1 MEIDSTHLDQKLYS
15 IIRPLLCVTGERVTR
30 NTEDIQKQ
38 IVVNEGNNDRKTL
51 FMATDGRSM
60 ATVMIREP
68 YSLFY
73 AARGFDDITDAKRA
87 YLRPLAIPLE
97 SLPRI
102 KAGEHTEFFHFV
114 RENVD
119 RQMREMALGEDSDIL
134 PPGPTRYL
142 TKDIKKEF
150 SQLKTVWWENVEV
163 VLLPWVKGDHHFM
176 TKRIKQGLDMMK
188 GTLTHIYLT
197 RRHRLCMRSWYKGR
211 QYQYIVMPIVPK
223 K

>member
-1 MEIDSTHLDQKLYS
+1 MKSNQKLYS
-15 IIRPLLCVTGERVTR
+15 IIRPLFCVTGERVTR

-38 IVVNEGNNDRKTL
+38 IVVNNGSTDRKTL

-73 AARGFDDITDAKRA
+73 AAHAFDVDTDAA
-87 YLRPLAIPLE
+87 TRPLAIPLE

-102 KAGEHTEFFHFV
+102 KAGEHTDFVHFGQEKV
-114 RENVD
+114 G
-119 RQMREMALGEDSDIL
+119 RQMREMALGEDSEIL

-150 SQLKTVWWENVEV
+150 SQIKHYDRWGDLEV
-163 VLLPWVKGDHHFM
+163 VSPPWVKGGHHFM
-176 TKRIKQGLDMMK
+176 TKRIKQGLSMMK
-188 GTLTHIYLT
+188 GTITHIYIT
-197 RRHRLCMRSWYKGR
+197 RRHRLFMSSWYKGR

>member
-15 IIRPLLCVTGERVTR
+15 IIRPLLGVTGEGVTR

-38 IVVNEGNNDRKTL
+38 IVVNNGSTDRKTL

-73 AARGFDDITDAKRA
+73 AAHAFDVDTDAA
-87 YLRPLAIPLE
+87 TRPLAIPLE

-102 KAGEHTEFFHFV
+102 KAGEHTDFFHFGQEKV
-114 RENVD
+114 G
-119 RQMREMALGEDSDIL
+119 RQMREMALGEDSEIL